1 MKEMWHRLFVKNMAR
16 DQKDGEGA
24 SSVSGALV
32 PSLSA
37 GNQRRIQVGKVKNL
51 SIIDSDLRVEGVLNA
66 KGRLVIKGMVKG
78 TIAGASVVIAEEGRV
93 YCDATVE
100 ELTIG
105 GIFEGNIQARERV
118 VILATGKCAGTV
130 TCKDLVVES
139 GGILNAEVTCTRERK
154 DERGLLE
161 EKPKENKHGKMQED
175 KPKEKDD
182 KIRQVL

>member
-1 MKEMWHRLFVKNMAR
+1 MKEKWYRLFTKGTGRNQREVKENTFFP
-16 DQKDGEGA
+16 
-24 SSVSGALV
+24 VTPL
-32 PSLSA
+32 LA
-37 GNQRRIQVGKVKNL
+37 GNQRRAQVGKVKNL

-78 TIAGASVVIAEEGRV
+78 TISGASVIIAEEGRV

-105 GIFEGNIQARERV
+105 GVFEGNIQARERV

-154 DERGLLE
+154 DEKGLLE
-161 EKPKENKHGKMQED
+161 EKPKEKQDEKTADEQPLD
-175 KPKEKDD
+175 KKD